1 MRDRSLGAVP
11 PLRACEKILLHFLAF
26 FGSCVCWIP
35 ISAHSITES
44 PAPMSLSPFPVD
56 LRTWTLRNS
65 RWIANRDVRLKALI
79 SLISGSQPGFGVPC
93 PGQCL
98 NVGIDRGTQATKIL
112 VSTKNAVIPVWPNEC
127 NLQKVHAR
135 AQRI

>member
-1 MRDRSLGAVP
+1 MDCQSGCPLKSVNSAYFIRLFQRSQLEFGA
-11 PLRACEKILLHFLAF
+11 
-26 FGSCVCWIP
+26 
-35 ISAHSITES
+35 
-44 PAPMSLSPFPVD
+44 
-56 LRTWTLRNS
+56 
-65 RWIANRDVRLKALI
+65 
-79 SLISGSQPGFGVPC
+79 PC

-98 NVGIDRGTQATKIL
+98 NVGIDGRTHATKIL